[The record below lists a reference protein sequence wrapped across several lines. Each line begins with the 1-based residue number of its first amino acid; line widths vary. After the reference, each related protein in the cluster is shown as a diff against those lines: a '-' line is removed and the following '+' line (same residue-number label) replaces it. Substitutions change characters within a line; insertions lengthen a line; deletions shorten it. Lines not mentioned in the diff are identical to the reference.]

1 MRILVVSNMYP
12 SDHDKVYGV
21 FVKGFVDGLKS
32 MGKGDEIE
40 LSVIRGRRFSIPGK
54 IWAYLKFYFD
64 LTYRLLFQ
72 NYDLVYVH
80 TITFTILPIRL
91 ALIFRNLPLA
101 FNVHG
106 DDVAARTKM
115 KRWLRNIAAKIL
127 PKARLIVAPTNGFK
141 RYTMSVIPN
150 LSEEQ
155 MFVSPSAGV
164 DDIFFTNSD
173 VAVGETRPLLLGF
186 VSRIDHVKGWDLY
199 LQAINCLRGE
209 GIDCRGVISGSG
221 EDMDKMKSMINEHD
235 LKDHVRYLGRID
247 HEQLPSIYRS
257 LDLFIFPT
265 RFESLG
271 LVGLEAMA
279 AGVPVIA
286 SDIDGPNDYVKDN
299 ENGYLV
305 ESESVIQLVNKI
317 KRYFSL
323 SPYEKH
329 RMSES
334 ARSTACSY
342 RSQSTH
348 EKLYACL
355 VERFGHR
362 QKSN

>member
-32 MGKGDEIE
+32 LGKGDEIE

-80 TITFTILPIRL
+80 TITFTILPIRF
-91 ALIFRNLPLA
+91 ALIFRSLPLA

-115 KRWLRNIAAKIL
+115 KRLLRNIAAKIL

-150 LSEEQ
+150 LREEQ

-173 VAVGETRPLLLGF
+173 VGVGEKGPLLLGY

-199 LQAINCLRGE
+199 LQAINRLREE
-209 GIDCRGVISGSG
+209 GIDCRGVISGQG
-221 EDMDKMKSMINEHD
+221 EDTEKMKSMINE
-235 LKDHVRYLGRID
+235 LNLNAHVRYLGRID
-247 HEQLPSIYRS
+247 HEQLPVLYST

-305 ESESVIQLVNKI
+305 ESESVGQLVKKI
-317 KRYFSL
+317 KLFISL
-323 SPYEKH
+323 TPHAKQ
-329 RMSES
+329 RMSET
-334 ARSTACSY
+334 ARSTANFY

-355 VERFGHR
+355 VERYGHCH
-362 QKSN
+362 KS